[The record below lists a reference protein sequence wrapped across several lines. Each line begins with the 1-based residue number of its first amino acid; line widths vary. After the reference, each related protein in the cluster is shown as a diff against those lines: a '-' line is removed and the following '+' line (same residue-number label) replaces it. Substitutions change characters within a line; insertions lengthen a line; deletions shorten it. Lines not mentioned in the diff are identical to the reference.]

1 MEYVA
6 IPAMTWRNLMNDVK
20 FIKETILPIAK
31 NYKPTKWMFES
42 EVIEVTGLKSRR
54 LLDLRTKGTFNWS
67 TGSGRKIKY
76 LRADV
81 EAYINNNSTLR
92 K

>member
-1 MEYVA
+1 MEYVVV
-6 IPAMTWRNLMNDVK
+6 PAMTWRNLMSDVK
-20 FIKETILPIAK
+20 FIKETILPLAR
-31 NYKPTKWMFES
+31 NYKPSKWMSES
-42 EVIEVTGLKSRR
+42 EVIELTDLKSRR
-54 LLDLRTKGTFNWS
+54 LLDLRKKGTFNWS

-76 LRADV
+76 LRVDV